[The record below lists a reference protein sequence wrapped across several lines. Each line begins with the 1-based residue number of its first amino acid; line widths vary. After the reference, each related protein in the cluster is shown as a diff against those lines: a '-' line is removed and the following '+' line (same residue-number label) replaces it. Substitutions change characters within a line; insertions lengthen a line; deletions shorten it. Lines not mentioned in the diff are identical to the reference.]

1 MNAVGQIV
9 TDQFF
14 HTEARMDEGQDY
26 GQRRPLDAA
35 AKDKPVY
42 RDDLTARF
50 LSDGRVGAIYLE
62 VERTSAVAGVYRTVS
77 RLEPTAGAY

>member
-1 MNAVGQIV
+1 MNAVGKTV

-14 HTEARMDEGQDY
+14 HTEARMGEGQDY

-42 RDDLTARF
+42 RDDFTTRF
-50 LSDGRVGAIYLE
+50 LSDGRDGAIYLE
-62 VERTSAVAGVYRTVS
+62 VERTSALARESLTY
-77 RLEPTAGAY
+77 E